1 MKKTCSAISHKKTFC
16 ILLATV
22 CILAIFFGT
31 MHEVYATEND
41 NEIEYIFFDLA
52 AGKVS
57 ISGNSYSGSAYKNNG
72 DGTFTL
78 TTISGT
84 LQENQAYYVYQSVGG
99 VTSPD
104 GYFVEDSDG
113 AKSFILPQRTPVT
126 VDGQSWGD
134 YITNNSDVEAVISSW
149 ITEAGNA
156 SRQSTPNTVTI
167 TGKVNATMVI
177 DNLWSS
183 FHEKDTS
190 KKTGGISF
198 CPQTANSHLT
208 IKTKGDNRFGNIF
221 YSNNDTTTS
230 LTFEEQEENSSL
242 TVANLKNNSNENY
255 WCAAIGGNDSGLDAA
270 LGLIFNGGTIFAGT
284 NAKDDCTAIG
294 GGGNGYG
301 GITIN
306 GGRITAAVTSSG
318 AAIGGGIGK
327 TSNGG
332 QADVIITGGEVYA
345 YNFSCSSGTYSKQ
358 GVAYI
363 PAAAIGGGSS
373 AQAVCNACTVT
384 ITGGRVYAQSV
395 GGTAIGGGSSA
406 DNNGGSATVTIGG
419 NAYVEAKSIAGTISG
434 NEVPAGVSIGGGTG
448 GKADSKNGGNVTLTI
463 KDNPTVIVGS
473 IGGGKTI
480 SPSGTIGSATVTIT
494 GGTIQGQI
502 IMAAGSSSKCSF
514 NMSGGTINN
523 SGREETFVFLEE
535 NGGAIFMDDP
545 KGVAELSGGSISS
558 CIAENGGALYMTAG
572 EFKLSGT
579 GIITSCSATQNGGAV
594 YMGGGTLTMSG
605 GTISSNTAINGAGAY
620 LAEGTMNISGGTVSN
635 NIATQNGGAAY
646 LGGGEMTVSGGT
658 ISNNSA
664 VNGAGA
670 YLSDGTMTVSE
681 GSVTE
686 NKASQNGGAIYLGG
700 GTFNVSGGSL
710 HNNSALQNGG
720 AAYLGGGDMTVL
732 GGTISENTAVN
743 GAGAYLADGM
753 MTVSGGKIYKNTA
766 SQDGGGAYLAGGSF
780 TVTDGTISENTAING
795 AGALVANGNVTVT
808 GGKISENKATQN
820 GGAFSI
826 TNGNYT
832 MTGGEITLNKA
843 INGDGGAIYVSSS
856 QDNTEISIRSGSIIS
871 NEAGKSGGALGVY
884 GQKGVKFTI
893 TVGSNTDHT
902 DKTNCHICA
911 DNDQS
916 DEPCPII
923 SKNTSYVSGGAIY
936 LSGSYDAVMNMY
948 CLVES
953 DNQVG
958 NGVSNSN
965 FMKVEGG
972 TLNITSLGPNGE
984 NNYGKIVITSSFHVT
999 GGKVTL
1005 DGLVSNPMFTK
1016 SITVDVD
1023 SAEGSTFT
1031 DKRKGDNTY
1040 TVQYFENFEED
1051 GQVSGRYTLID
1062 LPAGAVHTIRPAM
1075 YSHTGYAIDGWVL
1088 QSDKVLYTAGTDIK
1102 VDKDLV
1108 FYAKWS
1114 VVGYTVVFTP
1124 GVDSYRG
1131 SMDPQDFAYSDSK
1144 ALTENAFIN
1153 VGFIFDHWVDASDS
1167 QKTYTNGQVVSAL
1180 SETHGTTVTLIAVW
1194 KICDHNDTHYTIT
1207 ATDNSATRECSCL
1220 GYHETASLESLSTVY
1235 DENPHGRSVVYD
1247 RETLNGLY
1255 PTEMWNF
1262 TVLYNGTSNG
1272 GEVLTSSTIAPRN
1285 AGNYTATVKV
1295 TEDITISVSITIAR
1309 ANRSEVPNAPQY
1321 TTTVDKKGTAT
1332 TDDDVNIIKIE
1343 DPKDT
1348 TGLLLEYQ
1356 FSWYKGEELEYSGWL
1371 AWDVDNPP
1379 TQHLKI
1385 SYTNYYVEVRYA
1397 ETDNYKASSVV
1408 RGAKIF
1414 WVGNV
1419 TFTFSAV
1426 PGLSYSY
1433 VPSEE
1438 KGGIEVTLTPLEGYY
1453 IYNITPEIA
1462 EIPNY
1467 VLPTMENRTTTSDSW
1482 VIWIHSI
1489 AEANN
1494 SDGVTIEIS
1503 FKGVEKLITVDSSTV
1518 KNEVFESIKAKG
1530 EENVTISRDSAYT
1543 VYFDI
1548 QNYNHYENPSIS
1560 FSSTIPAG
1568 STVIMVDHS
1577 NSSYWSYTERTDV
1590 ESVLLI
1596 DFVRMGSSNESFVV
1610 DNKDSFSLQF
1620 IVDFSSCENVPAIN
1634 SITTSFIA
1642 TAIQPTGLET
1652 VPGVPN
1658 GENSV
1663 STVTLVSVPTFSVQ
1677 AGAEA
1682 SGSLTQTLQYSF
1694 ISSSTNNVGA
1704 SKWNNTCGI
1713 LIVTPDG
1720 SALPADAR
1728 LQVRIN
1734 DVTDTYPLINGRFI
1748 IALPANSSGT
1758 ASITLL
1764 SDMLLNENASY
1775 QFKVSLCYSQTGI
1788 RTTPTNV
1795 ISNEAC
1801 SLSYTT
1807 TKINTPV
1814 INAKITGSL
1823 PEYSESA
1830 ISALSFSGVVQDLP
1844 ENYSVRGVLYSKNK
1858 TGGYTSTTQ
1867 TIDITV
1873 TDGTFATSLDL
1884 SSFKDDMSQT
1894 NGSLSLMLRVEIVDT
1909 NGKIVDFVPLYF
1921 VLIDTRPITA
1931 KTPQSTLEQS

>member
-1 MKKTCSAISHKKTFC
+1 MKKTCSVTSHKKTFC

-99 VTSPD
+99 ATSPD

-183 FHEKDTS
+183 FHEKGTS

-221 YSNNDTTTS
+221 YSNNNTTTS

-270 LGLIFNGGTIFAGT
+270 RGLIFNGGTIFAGT

-646 LGGGEMTVSGGT
+646 LGGGEMTV
-658 ISNNSA
+658 
-664 VNGAGA
+664 
-670 YLSDGTMTVSE
+670 
-681 GSVTE
+681 
-686 NKASQNGGAIYLGG
+686 
-700 GTFNVSGGSL
+700 
-710 HNNSALQNGG
+710 
-720 AAYLGGGDMTVL
+720 L

-843 INGDGGAIYVSSS
+843 VNGDGGAIYVSSS
-856 QDNTEISIRSGSIIS
+856 KNNTNIIIRSGSITS
-871 NEAGKSGGALGVY
+871 NEAGNSGGALGVY
-884 GQKGVKFTI
+884 GQDGVQFTI
-893 TVGSNTDHT
+893 TIGSNTSHAGKT
-902 DKTNCHICA
+902 DCHVSA
-911 DNDQS
+911 DNAEH
-916 DEPCPII
+916 DETCPII
-923 SKNTSYVSGGAIY
+923 KSNMSAISGGGIY
-936 LSGSYDAVMNMY
+936 LSGSYDAVTNMY
-948 CLVES
+948 CIIEG
-953 DNQVG
+953 DNKVG
-958 NGVSNSN
+958 DGVSLSN

-972 TLNITSLGPNGE
+972 TLNISSLGE
-984 NNYGKIVITSSFHVT
+984 NNESDCGNVVINSSIHVT
-999 GGKVTL
+999 RGKVTL
-1005 DGLVSNPMFTK
+1005 DGSVSNPIFK
-1016 SITVDVD
+1016 DSVTVDVD
-1023 SAEGSTFT
+1023 TAEGSIFV
-1031 DKRKGDNTY
+1031 DNRKGGNVRTI
-1040 TVQYFENFEED
+1040 QYFENFERD
-1051 GQVSGRYTLID
+1051 GKISGRYTLVDVTSTEAHIVR
-1062 LPAGAVHTIRPAM
+1062 ANM
-1075 YSHTGYAIDGWVL
+1075 YTNTGYEVDGWIL
-1088 QSDKVLYTAGTDIK
+1088 MTTDSNGNLISSGTIYKAGDIAEETGN
-1102 VDKDLV
+1102 LI
-1108 FYAKWS
+1108 FYAKWV
-1114 VVGYTVVFTP
+1114 VVGCTVVFTP
-1124 GVDSYRG
+1124 GVDSYIG
-1131 SMDPQDFAYSDSK
+1131 SMEPQDFAYSDSK
-1144 ALTENAFIN
+1144 ALTSNAFIN
-1153 VGFIFDHWVDASDS
+1153 VGYVFIHWVDASDS
-1167 QKTYTNGQVVSAL
+1167 QKIYTDGQVVNAL
-1180 SETHGTTVTLIAVW
+1180 SETHGSTITLIAVW
-1194 KICDHNDTHYTIT
+1194 DICEHSNMSSYTLT
-1207 ATDNSATRECSCL
+1207 TTENSATRQCSCL
-1220 GYHETASLESLSTVY
+1220 GYAESASISGVTVVY
-1235 DENPHGRSVVYD
+1235 DEKAHGTTVNYS
-1247 RETLNGLY
+1247 RETLNGLE
-1255 PTEMWNF
+1255 PSQKWSF
-1262 TVLYNGTSNG
+1262 TVFYDGTSNG
-1272 GEVLTSSTIAPRN
+1272 GTVLNQSTDAPID
-1285 AGNYTATVKV
+1285 AGSYTGNIKISD
-1295 TEDITISVSITIAR
+1295 EITLSVSIIINR
-1309 ANRSEVPNAPQY
+1309 ADRTKSPPPPQY
-1321 TTTVDKKGTAT
+1321 TTEVDNKGT
-1332 TDDDVNIIKIE
+1332 DDTIDDINIIMIQN
-1343 DPKDT
+1343 PNDT
-1348 TGLLLEYQ
+1348 SGIPLEYQ
-1356 FSWYKGEELEYSGWL
+1356 FSWYEGTELKCSDWL
-1371 AWDVDNPP
+1371 VWDEGNPP
-1379 TQHLKI
+1379 TQQLKI
-1385 SYTNYYVEVRYA
+1385 TYTNYYVDVRYA
-1397 ETDNYKASSVV
+1397 QTNNYNASTIV
-1408 RGAKIF
+1408 RGTSVII
-1414 WVGNV
+1414 WTGNV
-1419 TFTFSAV
+1419 TFKISSDT
-1426 PGLSYSY
+1426 GLSHSH
-1433 VPSEE
+1433 VSSDQ
-1438 KGGIEVTLTPLEGYY
+1438 KDGITVTLTPLNGYY
-1453 IYNITPEIA
+1453 IYNIVPTVTD
-1462 EIPNY
+1462 IPDY
-1467 VLPTMENRTTTSDSW
+1467 TLPTIDNTERSSDSW
-1482 VIWIHSI
+1482 VVWIHNI
-1489 AEANN
+1489 AESNN
-1494 SDGVTIEIS
+1494 AEGITIEILFS
-1503 FKGVEKLITVDSSTV
+1503 GAEKLTTIDASTA
-1518 KNEVFESIKAKG
+1518 KNEIFENIATKG
-1530 EENVTISRDSAYT
+1530 EESVTISRDSAYT
-1543 VYFDI
+1543 VYFKVE
-1548 QNYNHYENPSIS
+1548 HYKHYQSPSIT
-1560 FSSTIPAG
+1560 FSDAIPMGSTI
-1568 STVIMVDHS
+1568 IMIDHADG
-1577 NSSYWSYTERTDV
+1577 SYWSYTATADIRSIALAEF
-1590 ESVLLI
+1590 I
-1596 DFVRMGSSNESFVV
+1596 RMGTENERFVVDDKESFV
-1610 DNKDSFSLQF
+1610 LQF
-1620 IVDFSSCENVPAIN
+1620 IVDFSRCENTPDVN
-1634 SITTSFIA
+1634 TLETSFTA
-1642 TAIQPTGLET
+1642 TPIQLDDLQT
-1652 VPGVPN
+1652 VPN
-1658 GENSV
+1658 
-1663 STVTLVSVPTFSVQ
+1663 VPTEEGAISKIKLVGIPSFSINKVVGSTDGALSQ
-1677 AGAEA
+1677 SLSYQFALSAGAEI
-1682 SGSLTQTLQYSF
+1682 G
-1694 ISSSTNNVGA
+1694 I
-1704 SKWNNTCGI
+1704 SKWNDVCGI
-1713 LIVTPDG
+1713 LYVDPTDSASLPPDI
-1720 SALPADAR
+1720 R
-1728 LQVRIN
+1728 LQVKIG
-1734 DVTDTYPLINGRFI
+1734 DSTQIYPLVNGRFI
-1748 IALPANSSGT
+1748 VALPTVGTGT
-1758 ASITLL
+1758 ASLTLL
-1764 SDMLLNENASY
+1764 SDMLPNENQSFDFTIQLWTSAT
-1775 QFKVSLCYSQTGI
+1775 KVK
-1788 RTTPTNV
+1788 TTP
-1795 ISNEAC
+1795 
-1801 SLSYTT
+1801 SLSMLDAGTVYVTYTVN
-1807 TKINTPV
+1807 KIITPA
-1814 INAKITGSL
+1814 INAEIDGELPKYDGNNVSSL
-1823 PEYSESA
+1823 DFTVS
-1830 ISALSFSGVVQDLP
+1830 VRDLP
-1844 ENYSVRGVLYSKNK
+1844 QNYTVRAVLYSKNAN
-1858 TGGYTSTTQ
+1858 GGYTSTTQ
-1867 TIDITV
+1867 TMDLELA
-1873 TDGTFATSLDL
+1873 DNQFNGSLALD
-1884 SSFKDDMSQT
+1884 SFKEGMNQSI
-1894 NGSLSLMLRVEIVDT
+1894 GSLSLMLNVEIVDST
-1909 NGKIVDFVPLYF
+1909 GKIIDSVPLYF
-1921 VLIDTRPITA
+1921 VLIDTR
-1931 KTPQSTLEQS
+1931 Q